1 MARPDR
7 TGVRRLLAEPT
18 LAEEAERT
26 GRAYE
31 ARPRRSM
38 TANPDIG
45 AQIHV
50 EMAPK
55 LNFACHQ
62 SAFPLLRE
70 LRVENADSETPLDNV
85 TVTLNADPSFLKP
98 RTWQID
104 RISPGSSVTVTD
116 RDIALDA
123 NTLLNLTDAMRGTVH
138 IRVENDD
145 AAVLAETARQVEL
158 LAYNEWGGAGY
169 MPELLAAFALPNDP
183 AVDGILR
190 EASQVLRRACKGDAI
205 DGYQSGIRARVWEI
219 AAAIY
224 AAIANMGITYAVP
237 PASFE
242 RDGQKIRLPGTIREG
257 LVGTCLDTTMLFAA
271 AFEQAGL
278 NPVVVM
284 PEGHALVGVWLQ
296 PEELS
301 SIVSDDP
308 ETLRKR
314 MQLQEL
320 LLIET
325 TLVTSQPAP
334 AFSRATAVGERQ
346 LDHTHDPQFRAAVD
360 IRQARAHR
368 ISPLALTAA
377 EPARAAPASSA
388 EPASPPLD
396 MEEAPDLPAFD
407 EPNEDATPRTPED
420 RLERWQR
427 KLLDLSARN
436 PLLNHKTTKQSLP
449 LLCPDPGTLEDKLAD
464 GARISLQ
471 PLRGPTDK
479 GQDEALHYQRTGEVI
494 SETYAQEA
502 LDHNKVLVDLPE
514 GELSKRAV
522 EIYRRAQTSLQEG
535 GANTLYLAL
544 GFLLWKREV
553 KDTRRFRAP
562 LILLPVALERKSV
575 RSGIK
580 IVKHDDEPRFNTTL
594 LQMLRQDFGI
604 EIGGLEDALPED
616 QSGVDVAGIW
626 TKVRKAVKDAPGFE
640 VVEDVVLGHFSF
652 AKYLMWKDLVDRTQD
667 LRQNSVVQH
676 LIDTPREPY
685 TSEISF
691 VDGNEVDR
699 HYKPHD
705 LLAPLPAD
713 SSQMS
718 AVATADR
725 GKDFIVVGPPG
736 TGKSQTIGNLIA
748 HKLGKGETVL
758 FVSEKTAALEVV
770 YRRLTEL
777 GLDRFCLQLHSNKAN
792 KAEVL
797 AQLRDAWD
805 LSTELTEETWRTEA
819 DRLQRLRDSLNRVV
833 DHLHHRYPNGLTA
846 HDVIGVAVRDQA
858 LAARVS
864 LSWPHAQVHDE
875 AALRAMRETVE
886 RLEVQ
891 ANAVGMVADSPLDVI
906 HRGEWSPNWEQ
917 QVVARA
923 QDVSRAASAV
933 ATAQRE
939 LCDALDI
946 DLPDRTLARLESLG
960 QLADLLAQSHGTES
974 GFALEPEGQARIEAL
989 GEAASHLRAYAQAG
1003 AGLSCAY
1010 AREAWRHLDGDAL
1023 ARRWETAN
1031 SRWWPRSFF
1040 ARRGVV
1046 KAMRRGG
1053 AQGKP
1058 NPGQDAGPL
1067 ATLRQHGE
1075 AIDRLDAR
1083 LGGLRVWAKHDTDPA
1098 AAEDLARLGGDLRV
1112 AIGRLADDPQHIATV
1127 RERIRTLLRD
1137 GNDLLAPE
1145 AAVGGKALGLTHA
1158 LAEFRQAC
1166 ADFDGLVEGD
1176 IRDWLGGSSDAPAAV
1191 RRTADAIA
1199 QRHHELHDWC
1209 NWRKR
1214 RRDALDDGLRP
1225 LVEAVESGNVPL
1237 DEISDTF
1244 WAGYC
1249 TWFSRQVIE
1258 EDAVLRGFSPPEH
1271 MAAIES
1277 FQDAVDRY
1285 QQLTAQMIAARLS
1298 GGLPTRDGV
1307 PRASQWGVL
1316 RHEIQKKARHKP
1328 VRQLVREI
1336 PEVLREL
1343 APCLMMS
1350 PLSVAQYLPPDQ
1362 APFDVVIFD
1371 EASQIPVWDAVG
1383 AIARGRQTIVAGDPK
1398 QMPPTNFFNRSDD
1411 DPDGDVDVAG
1421 DLESILDE
1429 MLGASI
1435 PERRLNL
1442 HYRSRRESLIAF
1454 SNSRYYDNSLITF
1467 PAPVHP
1473 DHGVRLIR
1481 PEGHYARGKARHN
1494 QGEAKAIVNE
1504 IVRRLTSP
1512 EPAENG
1518 RSIGVVTFNAEQ
1530 QTLIENLLD
1539 EARDSQPELEAAF
1552 SPDSAA
1558 EPVFVKNLET
1568 VQGDERD
1575 VILFSVTYG
1584 PDESGHVT
1592 MNFGP
1597 LNRQGGERRLNVA
1610 MTRARSEMLVFSTLG
1625 PDQIDLSRTSAKAVK
1640 DLKHFLEFAERGP
1653 AALGQAVHG
1662 PIGDFDS
1669 PFETAVARALRERGW
1684 EIHPQVGVSAFRID
1698 LGIVNPDRPGVY
1710 LAGVECDG
1718 AKYHSTAFARER
1730 DKIRQAVL
1738 EGLGW
1743 TLERVWSTDWWINRA
1758 KALDALDNA
1767 LRAHLAADREQRAR
1781 DQNCPAEPATAA
1793 QSGQTPSATSGDEV
1807 EGTSQDEPA
1816 TAHSRDPEPDSGSAA
1831 TIEPVMRAPQPASNR
1846 GTGHVAAEP
1855 DASGHSGPTAYR
1867 TADLAGVGL
1876 KPDPEAF
1883 YDDAYDPRLQAMLD
1897 HVIDT
1902 EGPIHEEVLVRR
1914 IARHHGFKRAG
1925 RQIRQRVLDMAR
1937 HRRGRTEED
1946 VGIFF
1951 WPKGTVKDRAAPA
1964 RYQGRDE
1971 NELRDVA
1978 NIAAEELRQIA
1989 QALNAGD
1996 DPHRVAYA
2004 IGLGRLGQR
2013 AHARLEAVL
2022 NAESR

>member
-1 MARPDR
+1 MTGSPDLNAKIR
-7 TGVRRLLAEPT
+7 
-18 LAEEAERT
+18 
-26 GRAYE
+26 
-31 ARPRRSM
+31 
-38 TANPDIG
+38 
-45 AQIHV
+45 V

-70 LRVENADSETPLDNV
+70 LRIINPDSQTPLDDL
-85 TVTLNADPSFLKP
+85 TVTLSADPPFLKS
-98 RTWQID
+98 RSWEID
-104 RISPGSSVTVTD
+104 RISPESSVAIAD

-123 NTLLNLTDAMRGTVH
+123 SMLLNLADAMRGTAS
-138 IRVENDD
+138 IRVETNDGTT
-145 AAVLAETARQVEL
+145 LAETSRPVEL

-169 MPELLAAFALPNDP
+169 MPELLAAFAMPNDP

-190 EASQVLRRACKGDAI
+190 DAAQVLRRAGKTDSI
-205 DGYQSGIRARVWEI
+205 EGYQSGSRARVWEI

-224 AAIANMGITYAVP
+224 TAIANMGIAYAVP

-242 RDGQKIRLPGTIREG
+242 RDGQKIRLPGTIRDG

-314 MQLQEL
+314 VQLQEL

-325 TLVTSQPAP
+325 THVTSRPAP
-334 AFSRATAVGERQ
+334 SFSRAAAAGERQ

-377 EPARAAPASSA
+377 EPAHAPAAQAAEAAPAT
-388 EPASPPLD
+388 LD
-396 MEEAPDLPAFD
+396 LEKAPDLPAFD
-407 EPNEDATPRTPED
+407 EPSEDATPRTPED

-449 LLCPDPGTLEDKLAD
+449 LLCPDPGTLEDKLAA
-464 GARISLQ
+464 GARISLKA
-471 PLRGPTDK
+471 LRGPTDK

-502 LDHNKVLVDLPE
+502 LGNNTVLVDVPE
-514 GELSKRAV
+514 EELSKRAV
-522 EIYRRAQTSLQEG
+522 QIYRRAQTSLQEG

-562 LILLPVALERKSV
+562 LILLPVALERQSV

-580 IVKHDDEPRFNTTL
+580 IIKHDDEPRFNTTL

-616 QSGVDVAGIW
+616 ESGVDVQGIW
-626 TKVRKAVKDAPGFE
+626 TKMRKAVKDAPGFE

-652 AKYLMWKDLVDRTQD
+652 AKYLMWKDLVDRTDD

-685 TSEISF
+685 TSNISF

-699 HYKPHD
+699 RYKPQD

-770 YRRLTEL
+770 YRRLVEL
-777 GLDRFCLQLHSNKAN
+777 GLDRFCLQLHSNKAS

-797 AQLRDAWD
+797 AQLREAWD
-805 LSTELTEETWRTEA
+805 ASTEHTDETWHTEA
-819 DRLQRLRDSLNRVV
+819 ERLERLRDSLNRVV

-846 HDVIGVAVRDQA
+846 HYAIGVAVRDQV
-858 LAARVS
+858 LAERVS
-864 LSWPHAQVHDE
+864 LSWPHAQFHTNSDLNAV
-875 AALRAMRETVE
+875 RETVE

-891 ANAVGMVADSPLDVI
+891 ANALGTVADARFQVVN
-906 HRGEWSPNWEQ
+906 RGEWSPNWEQ
-917 QVVARA
+917 RIVAQA
-923 QDVSRAASAV
+923 EDLSRAASRV
-933 ATAQRE
+933 ETARRE
-939 LCDALDI
+939 LCEALDI
-946 DLPDRTLARLESLG
+946 ELPDRTLARLESLG
-960 QLADLLAQSHGTES
+960 QLADLLTQSHRTQS
-974 GFALEPEGQARIEAL
+974 AFALETDGPARIDALSEAV
-989 GEAASHLRAYAQAG
+989 SQLRAYADAH
-1003 AGLSCAY
+1003 ARLSCAY
-1010 AREAWRHLDGDAL
+1010 VPEAWRHLDGEAL
-1023 ARRWETAN
+1023 ARQWATAN
-1031 SRWWPRSFF
+1031 ARWWPRSVF
-1040 ARRGVV
+1040 ARRRVI

-1053 AQGKP
+1053 ARGKP
-1058 NPGQDAGPL
+1058 KPGRDAEAL
-1067 ATLRQHGE
+1067 ATLRQAGK
-1075 AIDRLDAR
+1075 AIDRLDR
-1083 LGGLRVWAKHDTDPA
+1083 TLDGLGIWAKHDTDPA
-1098 AAEDLARLGGDLRV
+1098 AAENLRRLGAGLRE
-1112 AIGRLADDPQHIATV
+1112 AIGQLADEPQPLAAT
-1127 RERIRTLLRD
+1127 RGQIRTLLRD
-1137 GNDLLAPE
+1137 GNDLLAPD
-1145 AAVGGKALGLTHA
+1145 AAVGRKAAA
-1158 LAEFRQAC
+1158 LARAMTEFRQAC
-1166 ADFDGLVEGD
+1166 VDFDSLADCD
-1176 IRDWLGGSSDAPAAV
+1176 IRDQLGATPDAPAV
-1191 RRTADAIA
+1191 FKHTADAIA
-1199 QRHHELHDWC
+1199 QRHQELHDWC

-1214 RRDALDDGLRP
+1214 RQDALDSGLRP
-1225 LVEAVESGNVPL
+1225 LVEAIENGDVPL
-1237 DEISDTF
+1237 DEIADTF
-1244 WAGYC
+1244 WAAYC

-1258 EDAVLRGFSPPEH
+1258 EDAVLRRFSPPEH
-1271 MAAIES
+1271 MATIES
-1277 FQDAVDRY
+1277 FQDAVDRH

-1298 GGLPTRDGV
+1298 GGLPNRDGV
-1307 PRASQWGVL
+1307 PRSSQWGVL
-1316 RHEIQKKARHKP
+1316 RHEIQKKAKYKP
-1328 VRQLVREI
+1328 VRQLAREI
-1336 PEVLREL
+1336 PDVLTSL
-1343 APCLMMS
+1343 SPCLMMS
-1350 PLSVAQYLPPDQ
+1350 PLSVAQYLPADQ
-1362 APFDVVIFD
+1362 KPFDVVIFD

-1383 AIARGRQTIVAGDPK
+1383 AIARGKQTIVAGDPK
-1398 QMPPTNFFNRSDD
+1398 QMPPSNFFNRSDD

-1504 IVRRLTSP
+1504 IVRRLTSSDP
-1512 EPAENG
+1512 VENG

-1539 EARDSQPELEAAF
+1539 QARADQPELEAAF

-1584 PDESGHVT
+1584 PDESGHVS

-1610 MTRARSEMLVFSTLG
+1610 MTRARCEMLVFSTLA

-1653 AALGQAVHG
+1653 AALGEAVHG
-1662 PIGDFDS
+1662 AVGDFES

-1684 EIHPQVGVSAFRID
+1684 EIHPQVGVSTFRID
-1698 LGIVNPDRPGVY
+1698 LGIVHPDRPGVY

-1767 LRAHLAADREQRAR
+1767 LRQHLAADREQRAR
-1781 DQNCPAEPATAA
+1781 DQNRPAEPATAA

-1816 TAHSRDPEPDSGSAA
+1816 TAHSPDPEPDSGSAA
-1831 TIEPVMRAPQPASNR
+1831 TIAPIMRAPERNANR
-1846 GTGHVAAEP
+1846 GDAHAGAER
-1855 DASGHSGPTAYR
+1855 DASGHVGPTAYR
-1867 TADLAGVGL
+1867 TADLAGAGL

-1989 QALNAGD
+1989 QALNAED